1 MRSLALS
8 GESVNT
14 EIQNKRGCAVTDGFV
29 KPPNPNMLSW
39 NKGHTGTFSL
49 LSSFII
55 HSETLF
61 TQFLWRNMTYS
72 FLLLFM
78 LLSSTLWI
86 VLNSIILPVCQSLQL
101 FSFPIYTNY
110 EMRKT
115 PVNVICTVNR
125 DFSSS
130 LFMLLCFLSFKDHR
144 KTAQTIYDLF
154 FKGNVFLLSLK
165 LDGK

>member
-1 MRSLALS
+1 MAQHDLFL
-8 GESVNT
+8 
-14 EIQNKRGCAVTDGFV
+14 
-29 KPPNPNMLSW
+29 
-39 NKGHTGTFSL
+39 
-49 LSSFII
+49 FII
-55 HSETLF
+55 IYASVLHT
-61 TQFLWRNMTYS
+61 
-72 FLLLFM
+72 
-78 LLSSTLWI
+78 
-86 VLNSIILPVCQSLQL
+86 LNSFKQHNTPSLSEFAAFF
-101 FSFPIYTNY
+101 FSHIHQ

>member
-1 MRSLALS
+1 MAQHDLFL
-8 GESVNT
+8 
-14 EIQNKRGCAVTDGFV
+14 
-29 KPPNPNMLSW
+29 
-39 NKGHTGTFSL
+39 
-49 LSSFII
+49 FII
-55 HSETLF
+55 IYASVLHT
-61 TQFLWRNMTYS
+61 
-72 FLLLFM
+72 
-78 LLSSTLWI
+78 
-86 VLNSIILPVCQSLQL
+86 LNSFKQHNTCQSLQL
-101 FSFPIYTNY
+101 FSFPIYTNS

-154 FKGNVFLLSLK
+154 LKGNVFLLSLK